1 MMQNRQGNPGPATLN
16 HQIGRGTRL
25 QELKIL
31 EGAEAFTFG
40 SGRTGVL
47 LIHGFTGSPQSMRPL
62 GQYLGDKGLSISGVR
77 LPGHGTTWQ
86 DLNSRTADE
95 WIETVDRAL
104 DEMVAANDEVF
115 LVGLSGGGTLALDR
129 AAHRPDDVAGLVT
142 LAGFVDSKDPLRF
155 VAPFVRHIIKSLPGV
170 GNDICDPDSREL
182 CYDRLPTSAAY
193 AMLRL
198 AQRTKAA
205 LPRVTSPILVM
216 HSRNDH
222 TVHPG
227 IADFIMEGVASTDKE
242 VVWFERSY
250 HVITLD
256 HDRDEVYRRAFEFI
270 AQRAKERSGV

>member
-1 MMQNRQGNPGPATLN
+1 M
-16 HQIGRGTRL
+16 

-31 EGAEAFTFG
+31 EGAEEFTFG
-40 SGRTGVL
+40 SGPIGVL
-47 LIHGFTGSPQSMRPL
+47 LIHGFTGSPQSMKPL
-62 GQYLGDKGLSISGVR
+62 GSYLGDKGLSVRGVR

-95 WIETVDRAL
+95 WIATVDEAL
-104 DEMVAANDEVF
+104 DEMVASHDEVF
-115 LVGLSGGGTLALDR
+115 VVGLSGGGTLALDR
-129 AAHRPDDVAGLVT
+129 AAHRPGDVAGVVS

-155 VAPFVRHIIKSLPGV
+155 VAPLAKRIIKSLPGL

-182 CYDRLPTSAAY
+182 CYDRLPTSAAH

-198 AQRTKAA
+198 AQATRAA
-205 LPRVTSPILVM
+205 LPRITAPILVM
-216 HSRNDH
+216 HSHNDH

-227 IADFIMEGVASTDKE
+227 NADIIVNEVSSTDKE
-242 VVWFERSY
+242 LVWVDRSY

-270 AQRAKERSGV
+270 DQRARQDRSGV